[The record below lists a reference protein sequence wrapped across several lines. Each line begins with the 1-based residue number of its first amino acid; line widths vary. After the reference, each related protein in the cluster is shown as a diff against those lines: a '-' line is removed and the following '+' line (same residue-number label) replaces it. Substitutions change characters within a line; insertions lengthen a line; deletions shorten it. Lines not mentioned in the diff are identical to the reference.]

1 MKDMGEMGSD
11 MGIFGKEPSPGRE
24 EARLLEELAE
34 IVGRNQGLVER
45 LKRHAGIVMKGNIKS
60 GVERLAEKEAAHLKA
75 LNAILSDR
83 NVWSRLPEPPAREG
97 ANNWERLSLDLEVLG
112 ALVTALTR
120 VSVEWEAVDQNVAA
134 KLAAIA
140 SEDGELENDLR
151 KLAIKCDPQALD

>member
-1 MKDMGEMGSD
+1 
-11 MGIFGKEPSPGRE
+11 MGIFGKEQTLVRGE
-24 EARLLEELAE
+24 QRLLDELAE
-34 IVGRNQGLVER
+34 IVGRYQGLVER
-45 LKRHAGIVMKGNIKS
+45 LKRHAAMVMNGNIKV
-60 GVERLAEKEAAHLKA
+60 GVEKLAELEAAHLKA

-83 NVWSRLPEPPAREG
+83 NVWSRLQEPPAREG

-120 VSVEWEAVDQNVAA
+120 VSVEWEAVDQDVAA

-140 SEDGELENDLR
+140 SDDGDRENDLR